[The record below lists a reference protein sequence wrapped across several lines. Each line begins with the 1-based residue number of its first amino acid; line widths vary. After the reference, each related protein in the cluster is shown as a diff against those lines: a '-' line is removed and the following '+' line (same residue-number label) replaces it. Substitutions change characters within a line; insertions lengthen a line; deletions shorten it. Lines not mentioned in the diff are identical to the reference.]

1 MLKRKELCRN
11 FPLRSFA
18 VRSPSA
24 IQENERG
31 RRRMAVSFKGAD
43 FPKDIILTGVRWYL
57 VYPLSTRH
65 VEELRLERGVHVG
78 HSTVNRWV
86 INCR

>member
-1 MLKRKELCRN
+1 
-11 FPLRSFA
+11 
-18 VRSPSA
+18 
-24 IQENERG
+24 
-31 RRRMAVSFKGAD
+31 MAVSFKDAD
-43 FPKDIILTGVRWYL
+43 FPKDIILPGVRWSL